1 MNDRAVS
8 LLEKYELTVNRTWKG
23 RGAILCDTDQGLKI
37 LMEYPYPKE
46 RIILQDTLLEHIKE
60 AGDVC
65 AERIVRNRDGELLC
79 VDMDQTAYVL
89 KDYFQGQ
96 ECGVRDVQDCKRAVK
111 KLAQLHR
118 IMYLPAYCA
127 QNEIQAFS
135 LSREFEKRTRE
146 LKKVHKFLQCK
157 GQRGEFELYL
167 LHCYKPFYEKA
178 KDISLRL
185 QEEESAAE
193 GTAGVD
199 MRQNEAECASGA
211 VCDTPVTIG
220 AICHGDFQYH
230 NVLFQDGKEAVV
242 HFERC
247 VADSQMRDLC
257 LFLRKVL
264 EKNNWDMKTASILIE
279 EYDKEKTMTSADKK
293 QLYYRFAYP
302 EKFWKIVNFYY
313 NNGKAWI
320 PEKNKEKLQRVL
332 EQEEN
337 REAFL
342 RTLEG

>member
-37 LMEYPYPKE
+37 LMEYPYSKE
-46 RIILQDTLLEHIKE
+46 KIVLQDTLLEHIKE
-60 AGDVC
+60 AGHVS
-65 AERIVRNRDGELLC
+65 AERIVRNRDGELLS
-79 VDMDQTAYVL
+79 VDTDQTAYVL

-96 ECGVRDVQDCKRAVK
+96 ECGVRDVGDCKRAVK
-111 KLAQLHR
+111 KLAELHR

-127 QNEIQAFS
+127 QNEIRPFS
-135 LSREFEKRTRE
+135 LTREFEKRTRE
-146 LKKVHKFLQCK
+146 LKKVHKFLQAK
-157 GQRGEFELYL
+157 GQRGEFELFL
-167 LHCYKPFYEKA
+167 LHYYKPFYEKA
-178 KDISLRL
+178 KDISVRL
-185 QEEESAAE
+185 QGEENFGEEKIAA
-193 GTAGVD
+193 
-199 MRQNEAECASGA
+199 S
-211 VCDTPVTIG
+211 

-230 NVLFQDGKEAVV
+230 NVLFQDGREAVV
-242 HFERC
+242 HFEKC

-264 EKNNWDMKTASILIE
+264 EKNNWDIKMASILIE
-279 EYDKEKTMTSADKK
+279 AYDKEKTMTAADEK

-320 PEKNKEKLQRVL
+320 PEKNKEKLRRVL
-332 EQEEN
+332 EQEGN

-342 RTLEG
+342 KTLEK